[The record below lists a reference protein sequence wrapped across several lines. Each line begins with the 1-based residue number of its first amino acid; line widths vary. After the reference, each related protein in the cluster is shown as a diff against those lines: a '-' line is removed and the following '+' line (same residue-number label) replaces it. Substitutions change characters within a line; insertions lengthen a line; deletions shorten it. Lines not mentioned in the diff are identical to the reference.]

1 MLGHFGMIPQHK
13 LTPINHDSSGGDQ
26 WGPYDLPRLLELPSG
41 KHTQKLWK
49 ITFSMGKSTIS
60 TGPCPLFSLE
70 LHISHRNGG
79 QC

>member
-49 ITFSMGKSTIS
+49 ITIF
-60 TGPCPLFSLE
+60 
-70 LHISHRNGG
+70 NG
-79 QC
+79 